1 MLNTIAIL
9 GRPNVGKSSLFNKLT
24 KSRNAIVS
32 DFSGLT
38 KDRNFGY
45 AAFNKDQKYLVI
57 DTGGI
62 GSDITEFSAA
72 ITYQA
77 LIAAEDSN
85 LILLLIDASEELTSD
100 DIDLFQ
106 LIRKMNKNFLVVL
119 NKIDI
124 KKRSNAK
131 EDLLKHGSGEIIEIS
146 AEHSIGIKELQTHIS
161 EQFIELSNSNDNE
174 ELSGTKIAVIGRPN
188 AGKSTFINQFTKQDR
203 LIISD
208 IPGTTIDSIHVPFV
222 FDDENFIFIDTAGIR
237 KKYKQS
243 HAVEYFS
250 YIRAMHAVEES
261 DIVLMLIDVS
271 EGVVDQDL
279 RILNLIRGYG
289 KPVVVA
295 LNKIDELSSGDLIDL
310 KETKKFQNSALNNL
324 VLIKISALHKR
335 GFKKL
340 FNTLASVNKLAKT
353 KFSTGKLNKLLL
365 KFTTATNT
373 PSISGRQI
381 KMRYVHFGGTHPT
394 KFIIHSNFSSKIPSN
409 YKRYL
414 INSFREELNLN
425 SVELS
430 IIFKKGDNPFKG
442 KKNEL
447 SSRQIKKKKRLI
459 KHVKKSKK

>member
-1 MLNTIAIL
+1 MLNSIAIL

-24 KSRNAIVS
+24 KTRNAIVS

-45 AAFNKDQKYLVI
+45 ANFKDQQYLVI
-57 DTGGI
+57 DTGGV
-62 GSDITEFSAA
+62 GSEVTEFSSA
-72 ITYQA
+72 ITEQA
-77 LIAAEDSN
+77 LIAAEDSD
-85 LILLLIDASEELTSD
+85 LILLLIDASEELTAD

-106 LIRKMNKNFLVVL
+106 SIRKMNKFFFVVL

-131 EDLLKHGSGEIIEIS
+131 EDLLKFGTGDILEIS
-146 AEHSIGIKELQTHIS
+146 AEHSQGIKELQTFIS
-161 EQFIELSNSNDNE
+161 KQFIQPPETSDNQEL
-174 ELSGTKIAVIGRPN
+174 LGTKISVIGRPN

-203 LIISD
+203 LIVSD
-208 IPGTTIDSIHVPFV
+208 VPGTTIDSIHVPFI

-250 YIRAMHAVEES
+250 YVRAMHAVDES
-261 DIVLMLIDVS
+261 DIVLMLIDAS
-271 EGVVDQDL
+271 DGIVDQDL

-295 LNKIDELSSGDLIDL
+295 LNKIDELSAETLSDL

-324 VLIKISALHKR
+324 ILVEISALQKR

-340 FNTLASVNKLAKT
+340 FKTLDRVNKLAKT
-353 KFSTGKLNKLLL
+353 NFSTGKLNKLLL
-365 KFTTATNT
+365 KFINSTNT

-381 KMRYVHFGGTHPT
+381 KMRYVHFGGIHPT
-394 KFIIHSNFSSKIPSN
+394 KFIIHSNFSTKIPSN

-414 INSFREELNLN
+414 INSFREELKLN

-430 IIFKKGDNPFKG
+430 IIFKKGDNPYEG

-459 KHVKKSKK
+459 KHIKKSKK

>member
-1 MLNTIAIL
+1 MLNSIAIL

-24 KSRNAIVS
+24 KTRNAIVS

-45 AAFNKDQKYLVI
+45 ATIKDQQYLVI
-57 DTGGI
+57 DTGGV
-62 GSDITEFSAA
+62 GSENTEFSAA
-72 ITYQA
+72 ITQQA
-77 LIAAEDSN
+77 FIAAEDSS
-85 LILLLIDASEELTSD
+85 LILLLIDVSEELTAD

-106 LIRKMNKNFLVVL
+106 LIRKLNKEFFIVL

-131 EDLLKHGSGEIIEIS
+131 EDLLKMGSGDILEIS
-146 AEHSIGIKELQTHIS
+146 AEHSQGIKELQTYIS
-161 EQFIELSNSNDNE
+161 KQFIELSSSNNE
-174 ELSGTKIAVIGRPN
+174 DTLGTKIAVIGRPN

-203 LIISD
+203 LIVSD
-208 IPGTTIDSIHVPFV
+208 LPGTTIDSIHVPFV
-222 FDDENFIFIDTAGIR
+222 FDDEDFIFIDTAGIR
-237 KKYKQS
+237 KKYRQS
-243 HAVEYFS
+243 HSVEYFS
-250 YIRAMHAVEES
+250 YVRAMHAVDES

-271 EGVVDQDL
+271 DGIVDQDL

-295 LNKIDELSSGDLIDL
+295 LNKVDELSKDQLSDL
-310 KETKKFQNSALNNL
+310 KQTKKFQNSALNNL
-324 VLIKISALHKR
+324 ILVEISALQKY

-340 FNTLASVNKLAKT
+340 FNTLARVNKLAKT

-365 KFTTATNT
+365 KFISSTNT

-381 KMRYVHFGGTHPT
+381 KMRYVHFGGIHPT
-394 KFIIHSNFSSKIPSN
+394 KFIIHSNFSNKIPSN

-430 IIFKKGDNPFKG
+430 IIFKKGDNPYEG

-447 SSRQIKKKKRLI
+447 STRQIKKKKRLI

>member
-1 MLNTIAIL
+1 MLNSIAIL

-24 KSRNAIVS
+24 KTRNAIVS

-45 AAFNKDQKYLVI
+45 ALIKDQQYLVI
-57 DTGGI
+57 DTGGV
-62 GSDITEFSAA
+62 GSEITEFSAA
-72 ITYQA
+72 ITEQA

-85 LILLLIDASEELTSD
+85 LILFLIDASEELTAD

-106 LIRKMNKNFLVVL
+106 SIRKMNKSFFVVL

-131 EDLLKHGSGEIIEIS
+131 EDLLKLGCGDILEIS
-146 AEHSIGIKELQTHIS
+146 AEHSKGIKELQTYIS
-161 EQFIELSNSNDNE
+161 KQFIESNAGDSEDPQ
-174 ELSGTKIAVIGRPN
+174 GTKIAVIGRPN

-203 LIISD
+203 LIVSD
-208 IPGTTIDSIHVPFV
+208 VPGTTIDSIRVPFV
-222 FDDENFIFIDTAGIR
+222 FDDEDFIFIDTAGIR

-250 YIRAMHAVEES
+250 YVRAMHAVDES
-261 DIVLMLIDVS
+261 DIVLMLIDAS
-271 EGVVDQDL
+271 DRIVDQDL

-295 LNKIDELSSGDLIDL
+295 LNKIDELSEDHLSDL
-310 KETKKFQNSALNNL
+310 KETKKFQNSVLNNL
-324 VLIKISALHKR
+324 ILVEISALQKR

-340 FNTLASVNKLAKT
+340 FNTLAKVNKLAKT

-365 KFTTATNT
+365 KFTNSTNT
-373 PSISGRQI
+373 PSISGRQV
-381 KMRYVHFGGTHPT
+381 KMRYVHFGGIHPT

-425 SVELS
+425 GVELN
-430 IIFKKGDNPFKG
+430 IIFKKGDNPYEG

-447 SSRQIKKKKRLI
+447 SVRQIKKKKRLI

>member
-1 MLNTIAIL
+1 MLNSIVIL

-45 AAFNKDQKYLVI
+45 ISIKDQQYLVI
-57 DTGGI
+57 DTGGV
-62 GSDITEFSAA
+62 GSEVTEFSAA
-72 ITYQA
+72 ITEQA
-77 LIAAEDSN
+77 LIAAEDAN
-85 LILLLIDASEELTSD
+85 LILFLIDASEELTAD

-106 LIRKMNKNFLVVL
+106 SIRKMNKNFFVVL

-131 EDLLKHGSGEIIEIS
+131 ADLLNLGCGDILEIS
-146 AEHSIGIKELQTHIS
+146 AEHSHGIKELLTYIS
-161 EQFIELSNSNDNE
+161 KQFIEPSISDSE
-174 ELSGTKIAVIGRPN
+174 DPQGTKIAVIGRPN

-203 LIISD
+203 LIVSD
-208 IPGTTIDSIHVPFV
+208 VPGTTIDSIHVPFI
-222 FDDENFIFIDTAGIR
+222 FDDEDFIFIDTAGIR

-250 YIRAMHAVEES
+250 YVRAMHAVDES
-261 DIVLMLIDVS
+261 DIVLMLIDAS
-271 EGVVDQDL
+271 DGIVDQDL

-295 LNKIDELSSGDLIDL
+295 LNKIDELSEDHLSDLQ
-310 KETKKFQNSALNNL
+310 ETKKFQNSALNDLIL
-324 VLIKISALHKR
+324 VEISALQKR

-340 FNTLASVNKLAKT
+340 FNTLAKVNKLAKT

-365 KFTTATNT
+365 KFTNSTNT

-381 KMRYVHFGGTHPT
+381 KMRYVHFGGIHPT

-425 SVELS
+425 GVELS
-430 IIFKKGDNPFKG
+430 IIFKKGDNPFEG
-442 KKNEL
+442 KKNQL
-447 SSRQIKKKKRLI
+447 SLRQIKKKKRL
-459 KHVKKSKK
+459 VKYTKKNK

>member
-1 MLNTIAIL
+1 MLNSIAIL

-24 KSRNAIVS
+24 KTRNAIVS

-45 AAFNKDQKYLVI
+45 AIIKNQQYLVV
-57 DTGGI
+57 DTGGV
-62 GSDITEFSAA
+62 GSEITEFSAA
-72 ITYQA
+72 ITEQA

-85 LILLLIDASEELTSD
+85 LILFLIDGSEELTAD
-100 DIDLFQ
+100 DINLFVS
-106 LIRKMNKNFLVVL
+106 IRKMNKNFFIVL

-131 EDLLKHGSGEIIEIS
+131 EDLLKLGSVDILEIS
-146 AEHSIGIKELQTHIS
+146 AEHSLGIKELQIFIS
-161 EQFIELSNSNDNE
+161 NHFLGLTNASNEPDSK
-174 ELSGTKIAVIGRPN
+174 GTKISVIGRPN

-203 LIISD
+203 LIVSEV
-208 IPGTTIDSIHVPFV
+208 PGTTIDSIHVPFV

-250 YIRAMHAVEES
+250 YVRAMHAVDES
-261 DIVLMLIDVS
+261 DIVLMMVDASDGI
-271 EGVVDQDL
+271 VDQDL

-295 LNKIDELSSGDLIDL
+295 VNKIDELSQDHLLEL
-310 KETKKFQNSALNNL
+310 KETKKFQNSALNDLIL
-324 VLIKISALHKR
+324 VEISALQKR
-335 GFKKL
+335 GFKNL
-340 FNTLASVNKLAKT
+340 FSTLAKVDKLAKT

-365 KFTTATNT
+365 KFTNSTNS
-373 PSISGRQI
+373 PSISGRPI
-381 KMRYVHFGGTHPT
+381 KMRYIHFGGIHPT
-394 KFIIHSNFSSKIPSN
+394 KFVIHSNFSSKIPAN

-414 INSFREELNLN
+414 INSFRNALSLN

-430 IIFKKGDNPFKG
+430 IIFKKGDNPYEG
-442 KKNEL
+442 KKNQL
-447 SSRQIKKKKRLI
+447 SPRQIKKKKRL
-459 KHVKKSKK
+459 VKYTKKNK

>member
-1 MLNTIAIL
+1 MLNSIAIL

-24 KSRNAIVS
+24 KTRNAIVS
-32 DFSGLT
+32 NFSGLT

-45 AAFNKDQKYLVI
+45 VSIKDQRYLII
-57 DTGGI
+57 DTGGV
-62 GSDITEFSAA
+62 GSEITEFSAA
-72 ITYQA
+72 ITEQA

-85 LILLLIDASEELTSD
+85 LILFLIDASEELTAD

-106 LIRKMNKNFLVVL
+106 SIRKMNKSFFVVL

-131 EDLLKHGSGEIIEIS
+131 EDLLKLGCGDILEIS
-146 AEHSIGIKELQTHIS
+146 AEHSKGIKVLQTYIS
-161 EQFIELSNSNDNE
+161 KQFIEYNAGHSEDTQ
-174 ELSGTKIAVIGRPN
+174 GTKIAVIGRPN

-203 LIISD
+203 LIVSD
-208 IPGTTIDSIHVPFV
+208 VPGTTIDSIHVPFV
-222 FDDENFIFIDTAGIR
+222 FDDEDFIFIDTAGIR

-250 YIRAMHAVEES
+250 YVRAMHAVDES
-261 DIVLMLIDVS
+261 DIVLMLIDAS
-271 EGVVDQDL
+271 DGIVDQDL

-295 LNKIDELSSGDLIDL
+295 LNKIDELSEDHLYDL
-310 KETKKFQNSALNNL
+310 KETKKFQNSVLNNL
-324 VLIKISALHKR
+324 ILVEISALQKR

-340 FNTLASVNKLAKT
+340 FNTLAKVNKLAKT

-365 KFTTATNT
+365 KFTNSTNT
-373 PSISGRQI
+373 PSISGRKV
-381 KMRYVHFGGTHPT
+381 KMRYVHFGGIHPT
-394 KFIIHSNFSSKIPSN
+394 KFIIHSDFSSKIPSN

-425 SVELS
+425 GVELN
-430 IIFKKGDNPFKG
+430 IIFKKGDNPYEG

-447 SSRQIKKKKRLI
+447 SVRQIKKKKRLI

>member
-1 MLNTIAIL
+1 MLNSIAIL

-24 KSRNAIVS
+24 KTRNAIVS

-45 AAFNKDQKYLVI
+45 ASIKDQQYLVV
-57 DTGGI
+57 DTGGV
-62 GSDITEFSAA
+62 GSEITEFSAA
-72 ITYQA
+72 ITEQA

-85 LILLLIDASEELTSD
+85 LILFLIDASEELTAD

-106 LIRKMNKNFLVVL
+106 SIRKMNKSFFVVL

-131 EDLLKHGSGEIIEIS
+131 EDLLKLGCGDILEIS
-146 AEHSIGIKELQTHIS
+146 AEHSKGIKELQTYIS
-161 EQFIELSNSNDNE
+161 KQFIESNTGHSEDPQ
-174 ELSGTKIAVIGRPN
+174 GTKIAVIGRPN

-203 LIISD
+203 LIVSD
-208 IPGTTIDSIHVPFV
+208 VPGTTIDSIHVPFV
-222 FDDENFIFIDTAGIR
+222 FDDEDFIFIDTAGIR

-250 YIRAMHAVEES
+250 YVRAMHAVDES
-261 DIVLMLIDVS
+261 DIVLMLIDAS
-271 EGVVDQDL
+271 DRVVDQDL

-295 LNKIDELSSGDLIDL
+295 LNKIDELSEDHLSDL
-310 KETKKFQNSALNNL
+310 KETKKFQNSVLNNL
-324 VLIKISALHKR
+324 ILVEISALQKR

-340 FNTLASVNKLAKT
+340 FNTLGKVNKLAKT

-365 KFTTATNT
+365 KFTNSTNT
-373 PSISGRQI
+373 PSISGRQV
-381 KMRYVHFGGTHPT
+381 KMRYVHFGGIHPT

-425 SVELS
+425 GVELN
-430 IIFKKGDNPFKG
+430 IIFKKGDNPYEG

-447 SSRQIKKKKRLI
+447 SVRQIKKKKRLI

>member
-1 MLNTIAIL
+1 MLNSIAIL

-24 KSRNAIVS
+24 KTRNAIVS

-45 AAFNKDQKYLVI
+45 ASIKDQQYLVV
-57 DTGGI
+57 DTGGV
-62 GSDITEFSAA
+62 GSEITEFSAA
-72 ITYQA
+72 ITEQA

-85 LILLLIDASEELTSD
+85 LILFLIDASEELTAD

-106 LIRKMNKNFLVVL
+106 SIRKMNKSFFVVL

-131 EDLLKHGSGEIIEIS
+131 EDLLKLGCGDILEIS
-146 AEHSIGIKELQTHIS
+146 AEHSKGIKELQTYIS
-161 EQFIELSNSNDNE
+161 KQFIESNAGHSEDPQ
-174 ELSGTKIAVIGRPN
+174 GTKIAVIGRPN

-203 LIISD
+203 LIVSD
-208 IPGTTIDSIHVPFV
+208 VPGTTIDSIHVPFV
-222 FDDENFIFIDTAGIR
+222 FDDEDFIFIDTAGIR

-250 YIRAMHAVEES
+250 YVRAMHAVDES
-261 DIVLMLIDVS
+261 DIVLMLIDAS
-271 EGVVDQDL
+271 DRIVDQDL
-279 RILNLIRGYG
+279 RILNLVRGYG

-295 LNKIDELSSGDLIDL
+295 LNKIDELSEDRLYDL
-310 KETKKFQNSALNNL
+310 KETKKFQNSVLNNL
-324 VLIKISALHKR
+324 ILVEISALQKR

-340 FNTLASVNKLAKT
+340 FNTLAKVNKLAKT

-365 KFTTATNT
+365 KFTNSTNT

-381 KMRYVHFGGTHPT
+381 KMRYVHFGGIHPT

-425 SVELS
+425 GVELN
-430 IIFKKGDNPFKG
+430 IIFKKGDNPYEG

-447 SSRQIKKKKRLI
+447 SVRQIKKKKRLI

>member
-1 MLNTIAIL
+1 MLNSIAIL

-24 KSRNAIVS
+24 KTRNAIVS

-45 AAFNKDQKYLVI
+45 ASIKDQQYLVV
-57 DTGGI
+57 DTGGV
-62 GSDITEFSAA
+62 GSEITEFSAA
-72 ITYQA
+72 ITEQA

-85 LILLLIDASEELTSD
+85 LILFLIDASEELTAD

-106 LIRKMNKNFLVVL
+106 SIRKMNKSFFVVL

-131 EDLLKHGSGEIIEIS
+131 EDLLKLGCGDILEIS
-146 AEHSIGIKELQTHIS
+146 AEHSKGIKELQTYIS
-161 EQFIELSNSNDNE
+161 KQFIESNAGHSEDPQ
-174 ELSGTKIAVIGRPN
+174 GTKIAVIGRPN

-203 LIISD
+203 LIVSD
-208 IPGTTIDSIHVPFV
+208 VPGTTIDSIHVPFV
-222 FDDENFIFIDTAGIR
+222 FDDEDFIFIDTAGIR

-250 YIRAMHAVEES
+250 YVRAMHAVDES
-261 DIVLMLIDVS
+261 DIVLMLIDAS
-271 EGVVDQDL
+271 DGIVDQDL

-295 LNKIDELSSGDLIDL
+295 LNKIDELSEDRLYDL
-310 KETKKFQNSALNNL
+310 KETKKFQNSVLNNL
-324 VLIKISALHKR
+324 ILVEISALQKR

-340 FNTLASVNKLAKT
+340 FNTLAKVNKLAKT

-365 KFTTATNT
+365 KFTNSTNT
-373 PSISGRQI
+373 PSISGRQV
-381 KMRYVHFGGTHPT
+381 KMRYVHFGGIHPT

-425 SVELS
+425 GVELN
-430 IIFKKGDNPFKG
+430 IIFKKGDNPYEG

-447 SSRQIKKKKRLI
+447 SVRQIKKKKRLI

>member
-1 MLNTIAIL
+1 MLNSIAIL

-24 KSRNAIVS
+24 KTRNAIVS

-45 AAFNKDQKYLVI
+45 ATIKDQQYLVI
-57 DTGGI
+57 DTGGV
-62 GSDITEFSAA
+62 GSENTEFSAA
-72 ITYQA
+72 ITQQA
-77 LIAAEDSN
+77 FIAAEDSS
-85 LILLLIDASEELTSD
+85 LILLLIDASEELTAD

-106 LIRKMNKNFLVVL
+106 LIRKMNKEFFIVL

-131 EDLLKHGSGEIIEIS
+131 EDLLKMGSGDILEIS
-146 AEHSIGIKELQTHIS
+146 AEHSRGIKELQTYIS
-161 EQFIELSNSNDNE
+161 KQFIELSSSNNE
-174 ELSGTKIAVIGRPN
+174 DTLGTKIAVIGRPN

-203 LIISD
+203 LIVSD
-208 IPGTTIDSIHVPFV
+208 LPGTTIDSIHVPFV
-222 FDDENFIFIDTAGIR
+222 FDDEDFIFIDTAGIR
-237 KKYKQS
+237 KKYRQS
-243 HAVEYFS
+243 HSVEYFS
-250 YIRAMHAVEES
+250 YVRAMHAVDES

-271 EGVVDQDL
+271 DGIVDQNL

-295 LNKIDELSSGDLIDL
+295 LNKVDELSKDQLSDL
-310 KETKKFQNSALNNL
+310 KQTKKFQNSALNNL
-324 VLIKISALHKR
+324 ILVEISALQKY

-340 FNTLASVNKLAKT
+340 FNTLARVNKLAKT

-365 KFTTATNT
+365 KFISSTNT

-381 KMRYVHFGGTHPT
+381 KMRYVHFGGIHPT
-394 KFIIHSNFSSKIPSN
+394 KFIIHSNFSNKIPSN

-430 IIFKKGDNPFKG
+430 IIFKKGDNPYEG

-447 SSRQIKKKKRLI
+447 STRQIKKKKRLI

>member
-1 MLNTIAIL
+1 MLNSIAIL

-24 KSRNAIVS
+24 KTRNAIVS

-45 AAFNKDQKYLVI
+45 AIIKNQQYLVV
-57 DTGGI
+57 DTGGV
-62 GSDITEFSAA
+62 GSEITEFSAA
-72 ITYQA
+72 ITEQA

-85 LILLLIDASEELTSD
+85 LILLLIDGSEELTAD
-100 DIDLFQ
+100 DINLFVS
-106 LIRKMNKNFLVVL
+106 IRKMNKNFFIVL

-131 EDLLKHGSGEIIEIS
+131 EDLLKLGSVDILEIS
-146 AEHSIGIKELQTHIS
+146 AEHSLGIKELQIFIS
-161 EQFIELSNSNDNE
+161 NHFLDLTNASNEPDIK
-174 ELSGTKIAVIGRPN
+174 GTKISVIGRPN

-203 LIISD
+203 LIVSEV
-208 IPGTTIDSIHVPFV
+208 PGTTIDSIHVPFV

-250 YIRAMHAVEES
+250 YVRAMHAVDES
-261 DIVLMLIDVS
+261 DIVLMMVDASDGI
-271 EGVVDQDL
+271 VDQDL

-295 LNKIDELSSGDLIDL
+295 VNKIDELSQDHLLEL
-310 KETKKFQNSALNNL
+310 KESKKFQNSALNDLIL
-324 VLIKISALHKR
+324 VEISALQKR
-335 GFKKL
+335 GFKNL
-340 FNTLASVNKLAKT
+340 FSTLAKVDKLAKT

-365 KFTTATNT
+365 KFTNSTNS
-373 PSISGRQI
+373 PSISGRPI
-381 KMRYVHFGGTHPT
+381 KMRYIHFGGIHPT
-394 KFIIHSNFSSKIPSN
+394 KFVIHSNFSSKIPAN

-414 INSFREELNLN
+414 INSFRNALSLN

-430 IIFKKGDNPFKG
+430 IIFKKGDNPYEG
-442 KKNEL
+442 KKNQL
-447 SSRQIKKKKRLI
+447 SPRQIKKKKRL
-459 KHVKKSKK
+459 VKYTKKNK

>member
-1 MLNTIAIL
+1 MLNSIAIL

-45 AAFNKDQKYLVI
+45 ASIKDQQYLVI
-57 DTGGI
+57 DTGGV
-62 GSDITEFSAA
+62 GSEITEFSTA
-72 ITYQA
+72 ITEQA

-85 LILLLIDASEELTSD
+85 LVLLLIDASENLTAD

-106 LIRKMNKNFLVVL
+106 LIRKMNKNFFVVL

-131 EDLLKHGSGEIIEIS
+131 EDLLELGCGDILEIS
-146 AEHSIGIKELQTHIS
+146 AEHSHGIKELQTYIS
-161 EQFIELSNSNDNE
+161 KKFIDLDERDSEDPQ
-174 ELSGTKIAVIGRPN
+174 GTKIAVIGRPN

-203 LIISD
+203 LIVSD
-208 IPGTTIDSIHVPFV
+208 VPGTTIDSIHVPFV
-222 FDDENFIFIDTAGIR
+222 FDDEDFIFIDTAGIR

-250 YIRAMHAVEES
+250 YVRAMHAVDES
-261 DIVLMLIDVS
+261 DIVLMLIDAS
-271 EGVVDQDL
+271 EGIVDQDL

-295 LNKIDELSSGDLIDL
+295 LNKIDELSEDHLSDL
-310 KETKKFQNSALNNL
+310 KETKKFQNSALND
-324 VLIKISALHKR
+324 LILIEISALQKR
-335 GFKKL
+335 GFKRL
-340 FNTLASVNKLAKT
+340 FNTLAKVNKLAKT
-353 KFSTGKLNKLLL
+353 KFSTGKLNKLLA
-365 KFTTATNT
+365 KFANSINT
-373 PSISGRQI
+373 PNVSGRQI
-381 KMRYVHFGGTHPT
+381 KMRYVHFGGIHPT
-394 KFIIHSNFSSKIPSN
+394 KFIIHSNIASKIPSH

-414 INSFREELNLN
+414 VNSFREELNLK

-430 IIFKKGDNPFKG
+430 VIFKKGENPFKG
-442 KKNEL
+442 KVNKL
-447 SSRQIKKKKRLI
+447 SPRQVKKKKRLI
-459 KHVKKSKK
+459 KYTKKNK